1 MSQWSK
7 QAAIRFLEQEQS
19 KQKQEQEESDR
30 KAALSRDQKLLL
42 DGEVLRRRAPEMWLD
57 LCQRFESECKELNS
71 DVGRNLLDCQKSDGN
86 TIEIIRDDPRISLT
100 LAYDPQTY
108 TTKFSGLTV
117 GDIGRLDIKVQ
128 PGTSEAKFF
137 DMKLRLISDPA
148 QIVRHC
154 LGEFLS

>member
-7 QAAIRFLEQEQS
+7 QAAIRFLEQEKS

-71 DVGRNLLDCQKSDGN
+71 DIGRDLLDCRKSDEN

-100 LAYDPQTY
+100 LVYDPQTY
-108 TTKFSGLTV
+108 TTKFGGLTV